1 VLSGSPLFYQ
11 GLAFGVHKNEP
22 DLKAVLDY
30 AIRTM
35 RSDGTLSRLSKEWFG
50 GADLTT
56 NGSSGN

>member
-1 VLSGSPLFYQ
+1 
-11 GLAFGVHKNEP
+11 VHKNEP